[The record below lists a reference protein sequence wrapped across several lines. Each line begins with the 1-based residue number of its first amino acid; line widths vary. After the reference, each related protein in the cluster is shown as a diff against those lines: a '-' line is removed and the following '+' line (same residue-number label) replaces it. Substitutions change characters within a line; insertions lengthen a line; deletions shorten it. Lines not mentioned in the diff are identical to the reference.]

1 MYASLRIPAVS
12 LARSILQADFKG
24 RVIHLMAQQP
34 TSLSTCLVLWMRIRS
49 DHVTSTA
56 SSYTRRIRCCLTQS
70 PHWQPGNIK
79 QAICHMTA
87 CIMHHPYD

>member
-1 MYASLRIPAVS
+1 MYAFLRIPAVS

-49 DHVTSTA
+49 DHVTSMA
-56 SSYTRRIRCCLTQS
+56 SSYTRRIRCWTLVLRRARI
-70 PHWQPGNIK
+70 GNL
-79 QAICHMTA
+79 ATSNRPSA
-87 CIMHHPYD
+87 T